1 MNFYKMLD
9 RKKNGGKLSTSRELR
24 EQRKRSIKKVKSVK
38 KDKKLMFKWM
48 YDTQQR
54 SKRKN

>member
-38 KDKKLMFKWM
+38 KDKKLMFK
-48 YDTQQR
+48 
-54 SKRKN
+54 